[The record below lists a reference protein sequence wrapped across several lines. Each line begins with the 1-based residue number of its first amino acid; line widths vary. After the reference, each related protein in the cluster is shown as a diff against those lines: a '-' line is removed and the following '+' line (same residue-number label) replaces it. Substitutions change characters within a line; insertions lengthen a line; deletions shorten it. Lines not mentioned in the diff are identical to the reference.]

1 MKKLLS
7 LPPNLVECF
16 HDIMHA
22 DHKEW
27 FCTSDPVGK
36 KLGSGGGTAWLL
48 NACREEEDKDAALGD
63 WLAREKRILLHAG
76 GQSRRLPGY
85 APSGKVLT
93 PIPVFRWARGQRIT
107 QDLLSLQLPLY
118 EEIMERAPEGLRT
131 LIASGDVYIRATE
144 PLQEIPDVDV
154 VCYGLWV
161 DPELAK
167 NHGVFVSSRKEPE
180 KLDFMLQ
187 KPSVEE
193 MGQLMQDYLFLM
205 DIGIWLLSDRAI
217 ELMVKRSTDKD
228 GGVKFYDMYSE
239 FGLALGAHPRIVD
252 EELNSLKVAIL
263 PLPGGEFH
271 HYGTSR
277 EMISST
283 LAVQNCVTD
292 QRAIMHHKVKPHP
305 AVFVQNAEMEFP
317 LTADNAEVWVENS
330 HVGKSWTLHSRNI
343 ITGVPRND
351 WALNV
356 PEGVCIDV
364 VPMGEREFAA
374 RPYGF
379 NDKFKGSLKETS
391 TAYLGRPVTEWLA
404 ERGLTADEIR
414 GCEDLQSAAI
424 FPVTDSI
431 EDLGTV
437 LQWMTDGGQGEAG
450 RAIWQKA
457 RKVSADEISAYA
469 NLRRL
474 FAQREVFRKENWSL
488 LAKNQERSVF
498 YQVDLQ
504 EAAEAF
510 AKGGIALPEE
520 LPEGTSLLK
529 RISDAMFRAKVR
541 ELEGNPEAKELEAR
555 AFGLMRQ
562 GLTSTMDYRQQ
573 RIQQEVIG
581 VLPHAVAE
589 RVYQNPQAEVASWNE
604 VAELLE
610 KDSLMETAG
619 FIRKVVRELPDQMNR
634 QGQRIKASKDYR
646 TVIVPYLEQLRQV
659 KYLCR
664 YDIYREPTDKE
675 VMAAYRRKGLNG
687 MYTRYEYWKLLQL
700 LKDSQEKEA
709 VARKAY
715 EESLSMKRPWVL
727 AGNTLAKL
735 YLEKDVT
742 DTQILEPL
750 IDRTIFT
757 VNYERKNMDTGRTEI
772 INPIEVVVNQ
782 LCTYIKAGDFENA
795 SVMAKLIPED
805 YKEFDL
811 VKAYAWAMGG
821 YFQGGNTPEET
832 QRATE
837 TFRTICQS
845 SVQNEAVMN
854 LALETPQGNAQAD
867 KALEQM
873 ADESP
878 VKWYLKAVTEA
889 RKGDVGLTEAA
900 LYLVRCFN
908 LDQKMIVTA
917 QNDGEFTKEIV
928 ETALEMYKN
937 Q

>member
-317 LTADNAEVWVENS
+317 LTADNAEVW
-330 HVGKSWTLHSRNI
+330 KTATWAR
-343 ITGVPRND
+343 TGH
-351 WALNV
+351 
-356 PEGVCIDV
+356 CI
-364 VPMGEREFAA
+364 A
-374 RPYGF
+374 
-379 NDKFKGSLKETS
+379 
-391 TAYLGRPVTEWLA
+391 
-404 ERGLTADEIR
+404 
-414 GCEDLQSAAI
+414 
-424 FPVTDSI
+424 
-431 EDLGTV
+431 
-437 LQWMTDGGQGEAG
+437 
-450 RAIWQKA
+450 
-457 RKVSADEISAYA
+457 
-469 NLRRL
+469 
-474 FAQREVFRKENWSL
+474 
-488 LAKNQERSVF
+488 
-498 YQVDLQ
+498 
-504 EAAEAF
+504 
-510 AKGGIALPEE
+510 
-520 LPEGTSLLK
+520 GTSS
-529 RISDAMFRAKVR
+529 RGYRA
-541 ELEGNPEAKELEAR
+541 
-555 AFGLMRQ
+555 
-562 GLTSTMDYRQQ
+562 T
-573 RIQQEVIG
+573 
-581 VLPHAVAE
+581 
-589 RVYQNPQAEVASWNE
+589 
-604 VAELLE
+604 
-610 KDSLMETAG
+610 
-619 FIRKVVRELPDQMNR
+619 
-634 QGQRIKASKDYR
+634 
-646 TVIVPYLEQLRQV
+646 
-659 KYLCR
+659 
-664 YDIYREPTDKE
+664 
-675 VMAAYRRKGLNG
+675 
-687 MYTRYEYWKLLQL
+687 
-700 LKDSQEKEA
+700 
-709 VARKAY
+709 
-715 EESLSMKRPWVL
+715 
-727 AGNTLAKL
+727 
-735 YLEKDVT
+735 
-742 DTQILEPL
+742 
-750 IDRTIFT
+750 
-757 VNYERKNMDTGRTEI
+757 TGR
-772 INPIEVVVNQ
+772 
-782 LCTYIKAGDFENA
+782 
-795 SVMAKLIPED
+795 
-805 YKEFDL
+805 
-811 VKAYAWAMGG
+811 
-821 YFQGGNTPEET
+821 
-832 QRATE
+832 
-837 TFRTICQS
+837 
-845 SVQNEAVMN
+845 
-854 LALETPQGNAQAD
+854 
-867 KALEQM
+867 
-873 ADESP
+873 
-878 VKWYLKAVTEA
+878 
-889 RKGDVGLTEAA
+889 
-900 LYLVRCFN
+900 
-908 LDQKMIVTA
+908 
-917 QNDGEFTKEIV
+917 
-928 ETALEMYKN
+928 
-937 Q
+937 

>member
-1 MKKLLS
+1 MNRKRISRIGKYVLVTMLLTAAPASGWAQRMIKVSGTVYNIADKKKKVPFAGSVVYVYSCKTVAAAKDLKNS
-7 LPPNLVECF
+7 L
-16 HDIMHA
+16 
-22 DHKEW
+22 
-27 FCTSDPVGK
+27 
-36 KLGSGGGTAWLL
+36 
-48 NACREEEDKDAALGD
+48 DKDNTNFALFMNEDERAETDANGYYEILVPD
-63 WLAREKRILLHAG
+63 NGALVFKAGLNKAILEKVSNRMKIDVEVDDGIYLKEVVVEGQLKQIQPEPKASRLIGNRFYPYNTFLVPHGEGNKYSRLIVQPYVLNCTTNDTVAFLKPLVYDG
-76 GQSRRLPGY
+76 KEYHLTQTRRMGYDLKRDALEPYIQSRPLVNERMVIEWQDTVTVPDPNVNYSCY
-85 APSGKVLT
+85 ADFCIEDYNNVP
-93 PIPVFRWARGQRIT
+93 FRKTYQINTCENKR
-107 QDLLSLQLPLY
+107 PLKFLEY
-118 EEIMERAPEGLRT
+118 D
-131 LIASGDVYIRATE
+131 LIALDIDFQKY
-144 PLQEIPDVDV
+144 
-154 VCYGLWV
+154 
-161 DPELAK
+161 
-167 NHGVFVSSRKEPE
+167 PE
-180 KLDFMLQ
+180 KAQ
-187 KPSVEE
+187 VEKFDTE
-193 MGQLMQDYLFLM
+193 DQVELNFE
-205 DIGIWLLSDRAI
+205 INSDR
-217 ELMVKRSTDKD
+217 LTDD
-228 GGVKFYDMYSE
+228 
-239 FGLALGAHPRIVD
+239 P
-252 EELNSLKVAIL
+252 
-263 PLPGGEFH
+263 
-271 HYGTSR
+271 
-277 EMISST
+277 
-283 LAVQNCVTD
+283 
-292 QRAIMHHKVKPHP
+292 
-305 AVFVQNAEMEFP
+305 
-317 LTADNAEVWVENS
+317 
-330 HVGKSWTLHSRNI
+330 
-343 ITGVPRND
+343 
-351 WALNV
+351 
-356 PEGVCIDV
+356 
-364 VPMGEREFAA
+364 
-374 RPYGF
+374 
-379 NDKFKGSLKETS
+379 
-391 TAYLGRPVTEWLA
+391 
-404 ERGLTADEIR
+404 
-414 GCEDLQSAAI
+414 
-424 FPVTDSI
+424 
-431 EDLGTV
+431 
-437 LQWMTDGGQGEAG
+437 
-450 RAIWQKA
+450 
-457 RKVSADEISAYA
+457 
-469 NLRRL
+469 
-474 FAQREVFRKENWSL
+474 
-488 LAKNQERSVF
+488 KNQES
-498 YQVDLQ
+498 L
-504 EAAEAF
+504 A
-510 AKGGIALPEE
+510 GIRKKLNLILNEPGAMLKEFHVIGKAS
-520 LPEGTSLLK
+520 PEGYYQQNLQLAQK
-529 RISDAMFRAKVR
+529 RM
-541 ELEGNPEAKELEAR
+541 
-555 AFGLMRQ
+555 
-562 GLTSTMDYRQQ
+562 Q

-646 TVIVPYLEQLRQV
+646 TVIVPYLERLRQV

-675 VMAAYRRKGLNG
+675 VMAAYRRKGLDG
-687 MYTRYEYWKLLQL
+687 MYTWYEYWKLLQL

-715 EESLSMKRPWVL
+715 EESLNMKRPWVL

-742 DTQILEPL
+742 DTRILEPL

-782 LCTYIKAGDFENA
+782 LCMYIKAGDFENA

-832 QRATE
+832 QRAAE

>member
-205 DIGIWLLSDRAI
+205 DIGIWMLSDRAI

-330 HVGKSWTLHSRNI
+330 HVGKSWMLHSRNI
-343 ITGVPRND
+343 ITGVPRNN

-379 NDKFKGSLKETS
+379 NDKFKGSLKEAS

-404 ERGLTADEIR
+404 EGTQGIGRRDFGVCKPATAVRPAGGVPQGELEPAGQEPGTERVLSGGLAGGGGSVCQRGYRPAGGTAGGDFPAEAYQR
-414 GCEDLQSAAI
+414 RDVPCEGARAGGESGSEGTGGTGVRPDASGTDQHDGLPSAAEVVGVCG
-424 FPVTDSI
+424 PDCV
-431 EDLGTV
+431 GTQPGAYRHCRGMDGYPT
-437 LQWMTDGGQGEAG
+437 LQPDGGRKCGEPG
-450 RAIWQKA
+450 
-457 RKVSADEISAYA
+457 
-469 NLRRL
+469 
-474 FAQREVFRKENWSL
+474 
-488 LAKNQERSVF
+488 
-498 YQVDLQ
+498 
-504 EAAEAF
+504 
-510 AKGGIALPEE
+510 
-520 LPEGTSLLK
+520 
-529 RISDAMFRAKVR
+529 
-541 ELEGNPEAKELEAR
+541 
-555 AFGLMRQ
+555 
-562 GLTSTMDYRQQ
+562 
-573 RIQQEVIG
+573 
-581 VLPHAVAE
+581 H
-589 RVYQNPQAEVASWNE
+589 
-604 VAELLE
+604 
-610 KDSLMETAG
+610 
-619 FIRKVVRELPDQMNR
+619 
-634 QGQRIKASKDYR
+634 
-646 TVIVPYLEQLRQV
+646 
-659 KYLCR
+659 
-664 YDIYREPTDKE
+664 
-675 VMAAYRRKGLNG
+675 
-687 MYTRYEYWKLLQL
+687 
-700 LKDSQEKEA
+700 
-709 VARKAY
+709 
-715 EESLSMKRPWVL
+715 
-727 AGNTLAKL
+727 
-735 YLEKDVT
+735 
-742 DTQILEPL
+742 
-750 IDRTIFT
+750 
-757 VNYERKNMDTGRTEI
+757 
-772 INPIEVVVNQ
+772 
-782 LCTYIKAGDFENA
+782 
-795 SVMAKLIPED
+795 
-805 YKEFDL
+805 
-811 VKAYAWAMGG
+811 
-821 YFQGGNTPEET
+821 
-832 QRATE
+832 
-837 TFRTICQS
+837 
-845 SVQNEAVMN
+845 
-854 LALETPQGNAQAD
+854 
-867 KALEQM
+867 
-873 ADESP
+873 
-878 VKWYLKAVTEA
+878 
-889 RKGDVGLTEAA
+889 
-900 LYLVRCFN
+900 
-908 LDQKMIVTA
+908 
-917 QNDGEFTKEIV
+917 
-928 ETALEMYKN
+928 
-937 Q
+937 